1 MEAKKDNKNSETCT
15 KIEVC
20 EILITHSQCE
30 RLRWSNG
37 SVSQVCDLPLSLLAS
52 FKSKLL
58 TCGYYC
64 LQCFD
69 AVGWATGR
77 ASGL

>member
-1 MEAKKDNKNSETCT
+1 MEVKKDNKNSETCT

-37 SVSQVCDLPLSLLAS
+37 SVSQVCDLP
-52 FKSKLL
+52 
-58 TCGYYC
+58 
-64 LQCFD
+64 
-69 AVGWATGR
+69 
-77 ASGL
+77 